1 MERCEIIRDLLPVY
15 IDGLTSEETAKVV
28 EEHLSHCANCQA
40 LLEQMQTPVPEY
52 DPMRNVEFRKVLK
65 KQRDRNT
72 KKVALFSILAVLL
85 AAAVLTAALWV
96 MDVFYYIGT
105 YESPNGQVK
114 PTVYSRDVTEF
125 IPVKDHFTLVDEG
138 MFQGRTILWG
148 EFDGLWWSH
157 DSNYQVVSL
166 MDDGECWLTLFDF
179 VRNTGNNL
187 DSDLERGIYGMEEFE
202 NIAKNAEGEKLI
214 EFRFL
219 QWSKYDNNMLVY
231 FSYLDTDGIDRDGY
245 FWYNYNTGE
254 VTGAMHM
261 PVQAVVGEI
270 TWINNGLYSME
281 MTDEAGETLQFQ
293 FTISDATT
301 LRNTEVINIG
311 HRVQVAYRGDTEY
324 VDRPWDLV
332 LDWQN
337 ALNQNGPIAIS
348 VTVLE

>member
-1 MERCEIIRDLLPVY
+1 MEQCEIIRDLLPVY
-15 IDGLTSEETAKVV
+15 VDGLTSPETTRLV
-28 EEHLSHCANCQA
+28 ETHLAQCEACRA
-40 LLEQMQTPVPEY
+40 LLAQMRMPVPEY
-52 DPMRNVEFRKVLK
+52 DPVKNAEFQKVLK

-72 KKVALFSILAVLL
+72 KKVALFSVLAVLL
-85 AAAVLTAALWV
+85 AAALLLVTLWV
-96 MDVFYYIGT
+96 KDVFYYIGT

-114 PTVYSRDVTEF
+114 TTVYNRDVTEF

-179 VRNTGNNL
+179 VRNTGSNL
-187 DSDLERGIYGMEEFE
+187 DSDLERGLYGMEEFE
-202 NIAKNAEGEKLI
+202 NISKNADGEKLI

-219 QWSKYDNNMLVY
+219 QWNKYDNNMLIY

-245 FWYNYNTGE
+245 FWYDYNTGE

-261 PVQAVVGEI
+261 PVQSVVGEI
-270 TWINNGLYSME
+270 TWISDGLYTVE
-281 MTDEAGETLQFQ
+281 LTDEAGETLQFQ

-301 LRNTEVINIG
+301 LRSTEPINIG
-311 HRVQVAYRGDTEY
+311 HRVRVVYRGNTEY
-324 VDRPWDLV
+324 VERPWDLV
-332 LDWQN
+332 LNWQN
-337 ALNQNGPIAIS
+337 TLNQNGPIAIS
-348 VTVLE
+348 VAVLE